1 MKPMEER
8 ILIVDD
14 DITFAL
20 MLRTWLSK
28 RGFGVGTASSVAAAR
43 TALEAGG
50 FSLVL
55 SDMRLP
61 DEDGIALLQWMAGAG
76 VAAPVIVMTSYA
88 EIQNAVRCMKLGA
101 RDYVAKPVNP
111 DELLK
116 KIREALD
123 VPAVPA
129 AKSASK
135 PAPRAA
141 GSFSEQPLNYIEGRS
156 DAARQLYEHIR
167 LVAPTNMSVL
177 VNGASGTG
185 KEHVA
190 QLIHRESKRA
200 GKPFVAVDCG
210 AIPRDLA
217 ASEFF
222 GHVKGAFTGAL
233 ADKTGAFEAADGG
246 TLFLDEVAELP
257 METQA
262 LLLRVLESG
271 EYMRVGS
278 SDVRKTDVRIVAA
291 TNKNLENAIKE
302 GKFREDLY
310 YRLCSVRIDVP
321 PLRRRG
327 DDIWLL
333 IRRFSHDFS
342 EKYRTPEVEY
352 SDEAKKA
359 MLSYRWP
366 GNVRQLKNVAEQIA
380 LFEAG
385 NRLSV
390 ENVAKYLPN
399 QEGLVSVDGAVHDYM
414 HEREYI
420 FKMLYKMQQDVVALQ
435 SALQERRMP
444 ETATTTF
451 QLNDEMELLKRDSHK
466 LTKLNIGAD
475 DDTGKPKKIID
486 LNSHDTTA
494 VDKHDFEAPYA
505 MEVEAHIKTL
515 DETERETITRALER
529 NNGKRKRTAEELNIS
544 ERTLYR
550 KIKEYGLESRNQHKK

>member
-1 MKPMEER
+1 MDAQELQR
-8 ILIVDD
+8 IKNKY
-14 DITFAL
+14 DIIGNDAEL
-20 MLRTWLSK
+20 NRAIEM
-28 RGFGVGTASSVAAAR
+28 AVA
-43 TALEAGG
+43 
-50 FSLVL
+50 
-55 SDMRLP
+55 
-61 DEDGIALLQWMAGAG
+61 
-76 VAAPVIVMTSYA
+76 
-88 EIQNAVRCMKLGA
+88 
-101 RDYVAKPVNP
+101 
-111 DELLK
+111 
-116 KIREALD
+116 
-123 VPAVPA
+123 
-129 AKSASK
+129 
-135 PAPRAA
+135 
-141 GSFSEQPLNYIEGRS
+141 
-156 DAARQLYEHIR
+156 
-167 LVAPTNMSVL
+167 VAPTDLTVL
-177 VNGASGTG
+177 VTGESGVG
-185 KEHVA
+185 KDNIPKI
-190 QLIHRESKRA
+190 IHQFSRRKSAKY
-200 GKPFVAVDCG
+200 FAVNCG
-210 AIPRDLA
+210 AIPEGTID
-217 ASEFF
+217 SELF
-222 GHVKGAFTGAL
+222 GHEKGSFTGAIS
-233 ADKTGAFEAADGG
+233 DHKGYFEDCDGG

-466 LTKLNIGAD
+466 LTKMNIGAD